1 MVESI
6 VKLQRKRLSQASA
19 SASDQALSRT
29 IPEREPLRPPPATYL
44 PYAKIES
51 QAASAAITIDK
62 PFNTRPGLLDPEKGL
77 LERHSRHSHS
87 LRYNHSRVTYHEDDG
102 DDGDDDGPKQ
112 HTVWILVGSL
122 ASGKVHS
129 Y

>member
-19 SASDQALSRT
+19 SASDQAFSRT
-29 IPEREPLRPPPATYL
+29 IHEREPLRSPPATYL
-44 PYAKIES
+44 PCGKIES
-51 QAASAAITIDK
+51 QATSAAIRIDK
-62 PFNTRPGLLDPEKGL
+62 PFSTRPGLFDPEKGL
-77 LERHSRHSHS
+77 FEQHSRHSHN
-87 LRYNHSRVTYHEDDG
+87 LPYNHSRVTYHE

-122 ASGKVHS
+122 VSGKVHS